1 MSTQTIKN
9 FVIGVAIVALAAS
22 ISKIA
27 LGSAQLEQI
36 GSLSNNEGIVV
47 DVTTFKVV
55 RGAASSDQAAR
66 IAALNAKQI
75 ADGAILFR
83 TGDKLYIMD
92 ARPGNAPQMMRGEWP
107 PQTVDDFNQI
117 FTTRMR

>member
-1 MSTQTIKN
+1 MSTETIKD
-9 FVIGVAIVALAAS
+9 FVLGVALVALAVS

-47 DVTTFKVV
+47 DVTTFKVA
-55 RGAASSDQAAR
+55 RGAASSDQAAH

-107 PQTVDDFNQI
+107 PQTIDDFNQI

>member
-1 MSTQTIKN
+1 MSADKIKN
-9 FVIGVAIVALAAS
+9 LVIVVAIVALAAS
-22 ISKIA
+22 LSKIA

-47 DVTTFKVV
+47 DVSTFKVA
-55 RGAASSDQAAR
+55 RGAASSDQAAH
-66 IAALNAKQI
+66 IAALNAKPI

-92 ARPGNAPQMMRGEWP
+92 ARPGEGPQMMRGEWP
-107 PQTVDDFNQI
+107 PQTIDDFNQI

>member
-1 MSTQTIKN
+1 MSTERMKN

-22 ISKIA
+22 VSRMA
-27 LGSAQLEQI
+27 MGSAQLEQI

-47 DVTTFKVV
+47 DVTTFKVA

-66 IAALNAKQI
+66 IAALNAKPI

-83 TGDKLYIMD
+83 TGDKLYILD
-92 ARPGNAPQMMRGEWP
+92 ARPGDAPQMMRGEWP